1 MFYHVNQPG
10 TSSFPSGL
18 VKTESNFVVRSFE
31 TVLGRII
38 VVVTV
43 INVVAYTFF
52 GFFRSDLSP

>member
-10 TSSFPSGL
+10 TSSFPIGL

-43 INVVAYTFF
+43 FNVDAYTFF
-52 GFFRSDLSP
+52 WLFQT

>member
-10 TSSFPSGL
+10 TSSFPIGL

-52 GFFRSDLSP
+52 WLFQI